1 MQVKD
6 YKEGEHINAKL
17 LVSSLVRGITN
28 SGAPYLSLTLQDS
41 SKAIDA
47 KL

>member
-28 SGAPYLSLTLQDS
+28 SLSVT
-41 SKAIDA
+41 DA
-47 KL
+47 AGFFQGH